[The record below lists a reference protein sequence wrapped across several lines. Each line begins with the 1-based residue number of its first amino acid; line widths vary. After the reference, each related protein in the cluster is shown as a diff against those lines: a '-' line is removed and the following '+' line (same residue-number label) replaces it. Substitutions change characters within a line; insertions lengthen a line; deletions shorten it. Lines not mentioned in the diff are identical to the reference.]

1 MLSTEIDQLL
11 EAAVSAGDVA
21 GVVALAADDGGTLYQ
36 GAFGRRGIAAN
47 GPMTLD
53 TVFRIASMTKAVTAV
68 AAMQLVERGRLSLDQ
83 PVGDVLPQLA
93 APLVLEGFDDA
104 GQPRLRPAKRPI
116 TLRHLL
122 THTAGFVYD
131 FWNAELARFVEVTG
145 LPSSR
150 SSKLA
155 ALDAPLAFD
164 PGERWEY
171 GTNLD
176 WTGRL
181 VEAAS
186 GQTLD
191 AYMQAHIFAPLGI
204 TDTGYLPG
212 PDRISRLGDL
222 HARLPNG
229 SLRPVAMEAPAELEY
244 FPGGTGLFS
253 TGPDYLTFLRMLL
266 HGGSLCGATI
276 LQRQTVTLM
285 AENHIGS
292 LLVQPFRSQLPRV
305 SNDVEFFPGMEK
317 KWGLS
322 FLINTTEAPTGRSP
336 GSLAWGGLYN
346 CYYWIDPTKRVTGLL
361 MTQILPFAD
370 EAVLRLTGAFE
381 TAIYRSRATP
391 LR

>member
-1 MLSTEIDQLL
+1 
-11 EAAVSAGDVA
+11 
-21 GVVALAADDGGTLYQ
+21 
-36 GAFGRRGIAAN
+36 
-47 GPMTLD
+47 
-53 TVFRIASMTKAVTAV
+53 MTKALTAV
-68 AAMQLVERGRLSLDQ
+68 AAMQLVEQGGLSLDQ

-145 LPSSR
+145 LPSTR
-150 SSKLA
+150 SASLA

-176 WTGRL
+176 WTGRV

-191 AYMQAHIFAPLGI
+191 AYMQAHIFAPLGM
-204 TDTGYLPG
+204 TDTGYIPG
-212 PDRISRLGDL
+212 PDQVARLADL

-229 SLRPVAMEAPAELEY
+229 SLRPIAMEPPGELEY

-253 TGPDYLTFLRMLL
+253 TGPDYLTFLQMLL
-266 HGGSLCGATI
+266 HDGSLHGATI
-276 LQRQTVTLM
+276 LQPQTVALM

-292 LLVQPFRSQLPRV
+292 LLVQPFRSQLARV

-370 EAVLRLTGAFE
+370 QAVLRLTGAFE
-381 TAIYRSRATP
+381 TAIYRR
-391 LR
+391 

>member
-1 MLSTEIDQLL
+1 MSFPEIDRLL
-11 EAAVSAGDVA
+11 EAAVAAGDVA
-21 GVVALAADDGGTLYQ
+21 GVVALAADDGGTTYQ

-53 TVFRIASMTKAVTAV
+53 TVFRVASMTKALTAV
-68 AAMQLVERGRLSLDQ
+68 AAMQLVEQGRLSLDQ

-93 APLVLEGFDDA
+93 APLVLEGFDEA

-145 LPSSR
+145 LPSTR
-150 SSKLA
+150 SASLA

-176 WTGRL
+176 WTGRV

-191 AYMQAHIFAPLGI
+191 AYMQAHIFAPLGM
-204 TDTGYLPG
+204 TDTGYIPG
-212 PDRISRLGDL
+212 PDQIARLADL

-229 SLRPVAMEAPAELEY
+229 SLRPIAMEPPGELEY

-253 TGPDYLTFLRMLL
+253 TGPDYLTFLQMLL
-266 HGGSLCGATI
+266 HDGSLHGATI
-276 LQRQTVTLM
+276 LQPQTVALM

-292 LLVQPFRSQLPRV
+292 LLVQPFRSQLARV

-370 EAVLRLTGAFE
+370 QAVLRLTGAFE
-381 TAIYRSRATP
+381 TAIYRR
-391 LR
+391 